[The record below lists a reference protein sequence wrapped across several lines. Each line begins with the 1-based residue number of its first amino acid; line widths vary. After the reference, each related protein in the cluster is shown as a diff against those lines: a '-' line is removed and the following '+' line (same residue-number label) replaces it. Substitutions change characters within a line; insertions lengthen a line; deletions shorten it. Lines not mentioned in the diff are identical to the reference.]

1 MNIGKLLAVNP
12 NGSINTSYDWH
23 ITGGVKGIWA
33 MDSTSS
39 KLYAGGDFLFVDEVS
54 TPHYAQWTVS

>member
-1 MNIGKLLAVNP
+1 VNP

-39 KLYAGGDFLFVDEVS
+39 KLYAGGDFLFADGVS